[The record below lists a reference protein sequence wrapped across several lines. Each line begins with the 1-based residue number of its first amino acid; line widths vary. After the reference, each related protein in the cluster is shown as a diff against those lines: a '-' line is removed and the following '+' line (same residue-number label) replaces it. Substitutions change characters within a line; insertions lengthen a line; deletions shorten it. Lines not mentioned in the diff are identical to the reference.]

1 MRDLKGIFSAL
12 LVAFNED
19 GSINEQGLR
28 QIIRHNIDKMKV
40 DGLYVGGSTGENF
53 MLSTEEKKQTVKA
66 ALAALPEAASF
77 VEVLLDAKRYA
88 LLDAVVRR
96 VEELL
101 DERLGIL
108 RAEVVSARALN
119 ETQQRQ
125 TEEALSARYGGEVK
139 AIFKTNPAL
148 LGGLQIWCRGEL
160 IDGSLQGRLAKL
172 QAELAQ

>member
-1 MRDLKGIFSAL
+1 MNSSDRIAVQRYAAAYNALSAT
-12 LVAFNED
+12 NED
-19 GSINEQGLR
+19 ASRLAESLR
-28 QIIRHNIDKMKV
+28 LAAQALAGVQTYMSSPRI
-40 DGLYVGGSTGENF
+40 
-53 MLSTEEKKQTVKA
+53 STEEKKQTVKA

-139 AIFKTNPAL
+139 AIFKTDPAL

>member
-1 MRDLKGIFSAL
+1 MNSSDRIAVQRYAAAYNALSATNEDAARRAESL
-12 LVAFNED
+12 LVAA
-19 GSINEQGLR
+19 GALAGVQTYMSSPRI
-28 QIIRHNIDKMKV
+28 
-40 DGLYVGGSTGENF
+40 
-53 MLSTEEKKQTVKA
+53 STEEKKQTVKA

-108 RAEVVSARALN
+108 RAEVVSARTLN